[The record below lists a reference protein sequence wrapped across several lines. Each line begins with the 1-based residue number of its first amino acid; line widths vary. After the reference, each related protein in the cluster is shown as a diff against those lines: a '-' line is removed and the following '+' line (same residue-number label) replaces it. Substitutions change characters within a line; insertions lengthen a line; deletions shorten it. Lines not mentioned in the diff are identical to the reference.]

1 MCDCEAPSNVN
12 SFCQRPPIM
21 ESQSPLPAV
30 QLDKSHSE
38 NALLSARSIP
48 CWRWWVAL
56 LIVGSFPVLAALSS
70 TKSAGRDSQA
80 EATLP
85 KSVEG
90 LLLGG
95 GLQFGFILLLFGL
108 SWLFSR
114 ATKDELWLRWRE
126 GIAPVWKGV
135 LYSIGLRVLAAL
147 PLIAIGIVLMNMG
160 FSEREL
166 KAWMQGNKPQTEGIG
181 DAVRAGSLL
190 YKATMLTFFSFVV
203 AGLGEEL
210 WRGATMRALLEIAPR
225 ALSPLVKSGV
235 VVIVSSVVFGVG
247 HLYQGVIGVLI
258 TTVLGLALGALTLH
272 HRAIW
277 PSVIAHGCFDATTF
291 LMVMLG
297 ADKMAQQAHWWLR

>member
-1 MCDCEAPSNVN
+1 MD
-12 SFCQRPPIM
+12 
-21 ESQSPLPAV
+21 SQPPLPAV

-38 NALLSARSIP
+38 NAPLSARSIAR
-48 CWRWWVAL
+48 WRWWVAL
-56 LIVGSFPVLAALSS
+56 ILVGSFPVLAALSS
-70 TKSAGRDSQA
+70 TRRVGHDSQG

-90 LLLGG
+90 LLIVG

-114 ATKDELWLRWRE
+114 ATKDELWLRWRT
-126 GIAPVWKGV
+126 GIAPVWQGV
-135 LYSIGLRVLAAL
+135 LYSIGLRVLSAL
-147 PLIAIGIVLMNMG
+147 PLIAIAMVLLRLG
-160 FSEREL
+160 FSEHEL

-181 DAVRAGSLL
+181 DSVRAGTLL
-190 YKATMLTFFSFVV
+190 YKATMLTFFSFIV

-210 WRGATMRALLEIAPR
+210 WRGATMRGLLEIAPR
-225 ALSPLVKSGV
+225 TLSPLAKNVI

-247 HLYQGVIGVLI
+247 HLYQGVIGVLV

-272 HRAIW
+272 HRSIW

-291 LMVMLG
+291 LMVMMG
-297 ADKMAQQAHWWLR
+297 VDKMATQTHWWMR